1 MMYIQEN
8 TPSSHHEHYSYI
20 KFCREQRVT
29 LPKRIEQN
37 YFMLICE
44 YGNCS
49 LLDIMNYRRQLG
61 KPWKEKAIL
70 NIFSQLV

>member
-44 YGNCS
+44 YGDCS
-49 LLDIMNYRRQLG
+49 LHDLIKYR
-61 KPWKEKAIL
+61 KASKAPWSE
-70 NIFSQLV
+70 